1 MAWVAPQ
8 RFWASSIVAPARER
22 TLSGAAYNHSSMSEG
37 RAVVRSILR
46 IALCVWFAIAVS
58 GVARQAAA
66 RRLSPQLPEQR
77 VVLSGV
83 PGDIVPRISNVW
95 QCACDNDGCWPGC
108 FTIASA
114 TLLKYWSERG
124 YPALWDGN
132 ENATLQRLRDLFPNL
147 FCYNN
152 LDDDGKISDSGYD
165 AADVAKGLSLFVRER
180 GYPFK
185 IRAIYAPE
193 FEQIVEQIDA
203 GRPIIGAFGSSPWG
217 SHAGTIIGYDTTN
230 GRRAMIVR
238 PNLLNKPD
246 TELAW
251 GVGYGEFAMVTVVP
265 AGPAEALEVGGGPA
279 LGIEVVINDGD
290 PGFAAAGEWTD
301 YPVGFAGGSRFA
313 VTTDPSSV
321 GPRDDT
327 ATARWTPILPFDGIW
342 EVSAWVP
349 RQDTDD
355 SAVPVATYRVVHAEG
370 MSLVRRSQ
378 DKARP
383 GWMSLGAYPFVQGDR
398 GYVVLGNRTGDNPLR
413 RVWADAVKFVW
424 RAPLIVRSEE
434 GGPEA
439 LVINGQRRTIPD
451 RQTFEALRLNLAHVH
466 TASPIA
472 LMQYGPDE
480 ILPSVMSA
488 WIGQYFNNTLLSPP
502 ASLVKAD
509 STLNFRWNGAAP
521 AANMGARSFSAR
533 WTRYLALS
541 EGAYP
546 FRIEAVGGVRL
557 WVNGKLEI
565 DAWDEQSGLYIAHDK
580 TVRVASG
587 LHRVDVEYVNRD
599 GNAQI
604 RLGNLPPNTPIVP
617 DDPSPGW
624 RSSPTV
630 RLRWADAGDADDIS
644 RDKPRRFF
652 ATVWHE
658 QDGGWRTTSGW
669 ITETEWT
676 VTLPADGRYL
686 WSVVASDGTANSD
699 ATPPRE
705 ILVDA
710 TPPWAQMLDA
720 TAVLSVGA
728 ALTAAASSPVDAY
741 RLITD
746 ANGNLIVESVA
757 LTTTGAPD
765 AQAQPMPR
773 LEGWGN
779 LPVVH
784 LRWSGKD
791 APRDSDDGLTYDLQ
805 AREIVRAHTSYTITV
820 EEVAV
825 PRIGYE
831 LILSGAQEITAPV
844 ALTEVVVITTVAPVF
859 NFQPIT
865 DSAWITIA
873 TGLRETHTIFIGN
886 PGSTYEFRVRAVD
899 AAGNAQRW
907 HDGYSVQAM
916 IDPRTVVYRRY
927 LPLLSR

>member
-1 MAWVAPQ
+1 
-8 RFWASSIVAPARER
+8 
-22 TLSGAAYNHSSMSEG
+22 MSEG
-37 RAVVRSILR
+37 RAVIRLILR
-46 IALCVWFAIAVS
+46 VALCACFAVAVS
-58 GVARQAAA
+58 GFAGQAVPLAA
-66 RRLSPQLPEQR
+66 SSPPAAGRRLPRQLQEQR

-83 PGDIVPRISNVW
+83 PTDLVPRAGNVW

-114 TLLKYWSERG
+114 TLLKYWSDRG

-165 AADVAKGLSLFVRER
+165 AADVAKGLNLFVRER
-180 GYPFK
+180 GYPFT
-185 IRAIYAPE
+185 IRAVYAPE

-203 GRPIIGAFGSSPWG
+203 GRPIIGAFGASPWG

-246 TELAW
+246 AELAW
-251 GVGYGEFAMVTVVP
+251 GVGYGEFAIVTVVP
-265 AGPAEALEVGGGPA
+265 SGPAESLEVGRGPA

-290 PGFAAAGEWTD
+290 PGFIAEGEWTA

-313 VTTDPSSV
+313 VTTDPSNV
-321 GPRDDT
+321 GPGDDT

-342 EVSAWVP
+342 EALAWVP

-355 SAVPVATYRVVHAEG
+355 SAAPVATYRVVHAEG

-378 DKARP
+378 NKARP

-398 GYVVLGNRTGDNPLR
+398 GYVALGNRTGDNPLR
-413 RVWADAVKFVW
+413 RVWADAMKFVW

-451 RQTFEALRLNLAHVH
+451 QQTFEALRLNPAHVH
-466 TASPIA
+466 KASPIA

-509 STLNFRWNGAAP
+509 PTLNFRWNGAAP
-521 AANMGARSFSAR
+521 AANMGARGFSVR

-546 FRIEAVGGVRL
+546 FRIEALGGVRL
-557 WVNGKLEI
+557 WVDGKLEI

-580 TVRVASG
+580 TVRVTSG
-587 LHRVDVEYVNRD
+587 LHRVDIEYVNRD

-624 RSSPTV
+624 LPSPTV

-658 QDGGWRTTSGW
+658 QNGWRTTSGW
-669 ITETEWT
+669 ITQTHWT
-676 VTLPADGRYL
+676 VTLPADGRYF

-720 TAVLSVGA
+720 TTALSMSA
-728 ALTAAASSPVDAY
+728 ALTITASPSPVDAY

-757 LTTTGAPD
+757 LTTTTGAPD

-773 LEGWGN
+773 PEASPRQERWGN
-779 LPVVH
+779 LPAVY

-791 APRDSDDGLTYDLQ
+791 APRDSDEGLTYDLQ
-805 AREIVRAHTSYTITV
+805 AREIIRAHTSYTITV

-831 LILSGAQEITAPV
+831 LVLSGTQEITAPV
-844 ALTEVVVITTVAPVF
+844 VVTEVVAITTVAPVLS
-859 NFQPIT
+859 FQPIT

-873 TGLRETHTIFIGN
+873 TGLRETRTIFIGN

-927 LPLLSR
+927 LPLLTR